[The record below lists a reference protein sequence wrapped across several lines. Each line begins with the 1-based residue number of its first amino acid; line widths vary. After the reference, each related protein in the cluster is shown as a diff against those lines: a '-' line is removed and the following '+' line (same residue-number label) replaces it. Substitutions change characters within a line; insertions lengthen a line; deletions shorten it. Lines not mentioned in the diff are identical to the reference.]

1 MQLESNAAPDIIGF
15 MAASDLR
22 NLLERAQTW
31 PEEAQNEL
39 VAIASEIESE
49 LLGGE
54 YVATQE
60 EIRSIDSALAS
71 IDRGEVA
78 TDSEV
83 AEVFAK
89 FRRE

>member
-1 MQLESNAAPDIIGF
+1 MVTS
-15 MAASDLR
+15 MASSDLR

-39 VAIASEIESE
+39 VALANEIESE

-54 YVATQE
+54 YLATQE
-60 EIRSIDSALAS
+60 ELRSIDAALAS

-78 TDSEV
+78 TDAEV
-83 AEVFAK
+83 AEAFAK
-89 FRRE
+89 FGRG

>member
-1 MQLESNAAPDIIGF
+1 
-15 MAASDLR
+15 MAANDLR
-22 NLLERAQTW
+22 NLLERAQAW

-54 YVATQE
+54 YLATQDE
-60 EIRSIDSALAS
+60 LRSIDAALAS

-78 TDSEV
+78 TDAEV
-83 AEVFAK
+83 AEAFAK
-89 FRRE
+89 FARG

>member
-1 MQLESNAAPDIIGF
+1 
-15 MAASDLR
+15 MAASDLP

-39 VAIASEIESE
+39 VAIASEIENE

-60 EIRSIDSALAS
+60 ELRSIDSALGS

-78 TDSEV
+78 TDAEV
-83 AEVFAK
+83 AEAFAK
-89 FRRE
+89 IGRG

>member
-1 MQLESNAAPDIIGF
+1 

-31 PEEAQNEL
+31 PEEAQKEL

-54 YVATQE
+54 YLATQE
-60 EIRSIDSALAS
+60 ELRSIDAALAS
-71 IDRGEVA
+71 MDRGEVA
-78 TDSEV
+78 TDAEV
-83 AEVFAK
+83 AEAFAK
-89 FRRE
+89 FGRG

>member
-1 MQLESNAAPDIIGF
+1 

-22 NLLERAQTW
+22 NILERAQTW

-54 YVATQE
+54 YLATQE
-60 EIRSIDSALAS
+60 ELRSIDAALAS

-78 TDSEV
+78 TDAEV
-83 AEVFAK
+83 AETFAK
-89 FRRE
+89 FKRE